1 MALLEKQRTSLF
13 TKLIPVIGEED
24 AQALL
29 AQFPAREVDEPA
41 THAAVA
47 VAKAELHVEIEA
59 VRTEIE
65 SVRTE
70 IESVRTEIATVR
82 TEIQSVRT
90 EIATVRTE
98 IESVR
103 TEITGVKV
111 EIAAVRVEIETVRTE
126 FAKSTNR
133 TIIWLSGVM
142 VAVGALMTSA
152 AGVLVTI
159 AR

>member
-70 IESVRTEIATVR
+70 I
-82 TEIQSVRT
+82 QSVRT

-103 TEITGVKV
+103 TEIESVRTEITAVKV
-111 EIAAVRVEIETVRTE
+111 EITAVRTEIETVRTE